1 MRSWVLPSNWPQ
13 LRSLSALVCLTLAAL
28 VPLAL
33 RAESGSVPVTD
44 PSVQQGLSSLR
55 AMPMLFE
62 KNQGQFPDAY
72 DFVFRNA
79 EGKLGI
85 SSTGITFS
93 HAAPSAS
100 ASKSLRLEWVGARK
114 QNEGEGREPS
124 STRINYI
131 NALNASK
138 NRTAPGFH
146 RVFYREVL
154 PGVDVE
160 YYGNGERLEYDFIVA
175 PGADVA
181 SIALRLHGADQATVD
196 ADGNLHI
203 HSGDRQVLQH
213 KPIVYQQTAQGRK
226 VVDARYTIA
235 GKDLVQ
241 FAVADYDRN
250 LPLVIDPVVEFATF
264 FGGVSVL
271 GFRDIEL
278 DAAGDVYLLGYSTN
292 LLPGESETPL
302 YFPDAAASGMFLVK
316 ISKDWS
322 KVVYT
327 SHISWAGNL
336 YGDGKLATAPGGE
349 VYLSITTS
357 VSAAAAK
364 PSIPLHGVEGAYQ
377 NSTTGSRVLIAK
389 VAANGASFL
398 WSTGVGCADGRL
410 SIQDLAADSNSRPVA
425 LLGSICQ
432 SFPRTSESYQNPGG
446 SDLNG
451 SVAVVSFQSNGQLR
465 YAYDFGGSAAE
476 APRYLGLT
484 STGDVFIAGETRSN
498 NLPTTVSAVQRVFP
512 GTMGDTIPFFARFSA
527 DGSQLLASTYYGG
540 GHYNLVTAM
549 HVTADGRIV
558 AALNT
563 DAATLPGASGSYMP
577 TKGNAFSAVVRL
589 PAELNWVEWATFY
602 PGVSVITSVRI
613 DEKNAVWLVGMTDS
627 NAGVPP
633 ETSGRIIP
641 RGPNVLNYLARLSTY
656 GNVVEYATSLYGDGE
671 TSSSYFFLNIQNDVV
686 SLLAGQFGK
695 DHPPISTST
704 PLVHMQNWTAFQ
716 SFYFQRLN
724 LRNPTICTYQVS
736 PSVIEMSSEGG
747 PAEFNVSA
755 PTGCPWLATTTSTQ
769 GFIFENQR
777 GIGDGKVEISVS
789 VRNPAAGQAT
799 FNFNLNGIAFSVK
812 QGADRCSAPTL
823 VPSTLAFDAA
833 GGSRNVSLTYP
844 DGCEWAPNWDAAW
857 LTSSISKGVT
867 RTGSATFS
875 ITAAGNTGSTRNTSI
890 SLGSINL
897 PVSQSGSSCTINAS
911 ASSATIPAEGGS
923 STISVTTSSQHCTW
937 QAAASNRVT
946 LSGTT
951 SGTGNG
957 SFVATVASNPTN
969 TSLQESIVVGGK
981 TVALTQQGMACNAML
996 QTAQTTFG
1004 PEQGTFAVSVQTTGS
1019 SCGWGP
1025 VISADWLVPSGGVDY
1040 FVGSGVFAALVK
1052 PNDTGA
1058 TRTAT
1063 ITIYDKVL
1071 TITQLAQN
1079 TVLVYVSADGHL
1091 GVPFKLNG
1099 VSHVTPAQFAMVPGT
1114 SAVFSTGGEVVS
1126 EDRYLLENL
1135 RWSASGS
1142 TSLAYQVTNM
1152 PTTVVNLAS
1161 DAYPGVRVRMAGQ
1174 AESDGAQVVQGPT
1187 VTLRRTIG
1195 EWNYY
1200 HQRVE
1205 GTGAIGAVTFRAMP
1219 GSRSSFSYWRDWI
1232 QGSISENPATLSL
1245 QSPIDIVA
1253 NYLITGS
1260 GPQPVGA
1267 IATPSKL
1274 AMQTVV
1280 GVSQVLTAS
1289 ALVTKTGVQET
1300 SFASST
1306 MECTGAYPPFTF
1318 DMGPRTTPFT
1328 FTATINTAAVAHIQP
1343 TVLDRCSVK
1352 FIPAVE
1358 GQEPLYI
1365 PLSLTILAQGSN
1377 PNPGTGESRIEALV
1391 DAASY
1396 KAGPLAIGSIAT
1408 VFGNNMATGTGNASA
1423 LPLPQSLHGA
1433 RLVLHRD
1440 GLERDCDLFYASPGQ
1455 INFLIPDAF
1464 PTGPAYLTLYRD
1476 GVKKNY
1482 ASVTIAEVRPTLFT
1496 ANSDGE
1502 GAPAGQYLTVLG
1514 SQQTPGELFTCPT
1527 GVGSCVPKPLEPRV
1541 AGDRDYYLVLYGT
1554 GIRYRTTMPVVT
1566 IGGVAAE
1573 VTYSGPQWTFVGLD
1587 QLNVKVPR
1595 HLIGTGI
1602 QELKL
1607 QIDNAVANTV
1617 SIHF

>member
-28 VPLAL
+28 VPLAS
-33 RAESGSVPVTD
+33 RADSGSVPVTD
-44 PSVQQGLSSLR
+44 PSVQQGLSALR
-55 AMPMLFE
+55 AMPILFE
-62 KNQGQFPDAY
+62 KNEGQFPDAY
-72 DFVFRNA
+72 DFVFRSA
-79 EGKLGI
+79 QGKLGI
-85 SSTGITFS
+85 SPTGITFS
-93 HAAPSAS
+93 QVAPSKP
-100 ASKSLRLEWVGARK
+100 ASKSLRLEWVGASE
-114 QNEGEGREPS
+114 QNEGEGRAPS
-124 STRINYI
+124 STRLNYI
-131 NALNASK
+131 NALNANK
-138 NRTAPGFH
+138 NRTVPGFH

-175 PGADVA
+175 PGADVS

-196 ADGNLHI
+196 TDGNLHI

-235 GKDLVQ
+235 DKDLVQ

-250 LPLVIDPVVEFATF
+250 LPLVIDPVVEFATYFGSTRPIILKDLAIDANGDIYLFGISWGQVVGEPADRNSIPGSDETSF
-264 FGGVSVL
+264 FLS
-271 GFRDIEL
+271 
-278 DAAGDVYLLGYSTN
+278 
-292 LLPGESETPL
+292 
-302 YFPDAAASGMFLVK
+302 K
-316 ISKDWS
+316 ISRDWS
-322 KVVYT
+322 RVIYT
-327 SHISWAGNL
+327 SHIAWVNS
-336 YGDGKLATAPGGE
+336 YGAEHVIAANASGE
-349 VYLSITTS
+349 AFIGFSTNA
-357 VSAAAAK
+357 SAAAANTTIPFHGL
-364 PSIPLHGVEGAYQ
+364 PSAEQNNAY
-377 NSTTGSRVLIAK
+377 GSRFVLAK
-389 VAANGASFL
+389 VAANGSSFL
-398 WSTGVGCADGRL
+398 WSTGAACVGGYLNVRDIAVDG
-410 SIQDLAADSNSRPVA
+410 AGRPVA
-425 LLGSICQ
+425 ALASHCPT
-432 SFPRTSESYQNPGG
+432 FPLTEGSYQNPSSSSPSPSSG
-446 SDLNG
+446 
-451 SVAVVSFQSNGQLR
+451 VISFNSSGAIH
-465 YAYDFGGSAAE
+465 YAYEFGGSGYDSPSFVSVAQNGDVVVA
-476 APRYLGLT
+476 GTTT
-484 STGDVFIAGETRSN
+484 STNFPTTASAISRVYAGNTDVFFS
-498 NLPTTVSAVQRVFP
+498 
-512 GTMGDTIPFFARFSA
+512 RFSG
-527 DGSQLLASTYYGG
+527 DGAAMLVSTYYGG
-540 GHYNLVTAM
+540 SAVDDVTAM
-549 HVTADGRIV
+549 HVTGNGDMVVGLHTESPI
-558 AALNT
+558 
-563 DAATLPGASGSYMP
+563 LPGTAGSLNP
-577 TKGNAFSAVVRL
+577 SKGAAIAAIVRL
-589 PAELNWVEWATFY
+589 PASLQWVEWATFY
-602 PGVSVITSVRI
+602 PGLNRI
-613 DEKNAVWLVGMTDS
+613 RDIRLDSNDAVWLTGMLDS
-627 NAGVPP
+627 TYGSAP
-633 ETSGRIIP
+633 ETVGKLTSISP
-641 RGPNVLNYLARLSTY
+641 VAQYHLARLNSL
-656 GNVVEYATSLYGDGE
+656 GNQVQYATPLFSQDAIVGNYR
-671 TSSSYFFLNIQNDVV
+671 FLSIQNGTV
-686 SLLAGQFGK
+686 SMIAGAFSGVY
-695 DHPPISTST
+695 PPITT
-704 PLVHMQNWTAFQ
+704 DKPMVYWNDWRQGGHLYLQRINTA
-716 SFYFQRLN
+716 
-724 LRNPTICTYQVS
+724 NPTICTYLVS
-736 PSVIEMSSEGG
+736 PRVIELPSSGG
-747 PAEFNVSA
+747 DAEFTISA
-755 PTGCPWLATTTSTQ
+755 PTGCPWLAAPLSTEQ
-769 GFIFENQR
+769 FNSLREQ
-777 GIGDGKVEISVS
+777 GIGNGTVKYTMPS
-789 VRNPAAGQAT
+789 RNPSLGQISYD
-799 FNFNLNGIAFSVK
+799 FNLNGVSFSVK
-812 QGADRCSAPTL
+812 QGADPCGAPT
-823 VPSTLAFDAA
+823 VTPTTLTVEAT
-833 GGSRNVSLTYP
+833 GGSRNVTLNYP
-844 DGCEWAPNWDAAW
+844 EGCEWTPTWDVTW
-857 LTSSISKGVT
+857 LSSSLTKGVK
-867 RTGSATFS
+867 RTGSASFS
-875 ITAAGNTGSTRNTSI
+875 VTVESNSSNARTGSI
-890 SLGSINL
+890 ALGSISL

-911 ASSATIPAEGGS
+911 ASPATIPAEGGS
-923 STISVTTSSQHCTW
+923 STISVTTSAQHCTW

-981 TVALTQQGMACNAML
+981 TVALAQQGMACNAVL

-1025 VISADWLVPSGGVDY
+1025 VISADWLVPAGGVDY
-1040 FVGSGVFAALVK
+1040 FVGSGVFAAMVK
-1052 PNDTGA
+1052 PNYTGA

-1079 TVLVYVSADGHL
+1079 TVLVYVSADSHS

-1135 RWSASGS
+1135 RWTASGT
-1142 TSLAYQVTNM
+1142 TSLTYQVTNS
-1152 PTTVVNLAS
+1152 PTAVVNLAS

-1205 GTGAIGAVTFRAMP
+1205 GTGAIGAVSFRALA
-1219 GSRSSFSYWRDWI
+1219 GSRSSFSYWRDWL
-1232 QGSISENPATLSL
+1232 QGSISENPTTLSL

-1289 ALVTKTGVQET
+1289 ALITKTGAQET
-1300 SFASST
+1300 SFVSST

-1328 FTATINTAAVAHIQP
+1328 FTTTINTAAVAHIQP

-1352 FIPAVE
+1352 FIPAID

-1377 PNPGTGESRIEALV
+1377 PNPNPGTGESRIEALV
-1391 DAASY
+1391 NAASY

-1514 SQQTPGELFTCPT
+1514 TQQTPGELFTCPQ

-1541 AGDRDYYLVLYGT
+1541 PGDRDYYLVLYGT
-1554 GIRYRTTMPVVT
+1554 GIRYRTAMPVVT
-1566 IGGVAAE
+1566 IGGVPAE
-1573 VTYSGPQWTFVGLD
+1573 VTYSGPQWSFVGLD

-1595 HLIGTGI
+1595 QLVGTGV

-1607 QIDNAVANTV
+1607 QIENAVANTV